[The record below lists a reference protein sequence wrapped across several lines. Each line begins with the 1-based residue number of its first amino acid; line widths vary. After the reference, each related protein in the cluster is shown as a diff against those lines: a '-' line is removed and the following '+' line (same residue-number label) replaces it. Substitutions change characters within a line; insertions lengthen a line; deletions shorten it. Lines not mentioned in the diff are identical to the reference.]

1 MPGQATPTPQ
11 GLVDDM
17 CVTLPYHRTD
27 HIRADAETSAVSAKH
42 HRDVQ
47 PDFVQ
52 TSRISDHF
60 CVI

>member
-27 HIRADAETSAVSAKH
+27 HIRADAEASTVSAKL
-42 HRDVQ
+42 HRGVK
-47 PDFVQ
+47 PDFV
-52 TSRISDHF
+52 
-60 CVI
+60 